1 MLVKLA
7 RTSSLV
13 GVWYY
18 GLPGAAIG
26 SVLASLMVYAL
37 VLKRLSE
44 VTSVPIGRLQ
54 DWKNLGKIWSA
65 SVVCALL
72 ARFSA
77 DLLNPSTPI
86 VAIGGPAAV
95 LVLYVIILLAT
106 GYYRTLAKMRREWG
120 SIRVV

>member
-1 MLVKLA
+1 
-7 RTSSLV
+7 
-13 GVWYY
+13 
-18 GLPGAAIG
+18 
-26 SVLASLMVYAL
+26 MVYAL